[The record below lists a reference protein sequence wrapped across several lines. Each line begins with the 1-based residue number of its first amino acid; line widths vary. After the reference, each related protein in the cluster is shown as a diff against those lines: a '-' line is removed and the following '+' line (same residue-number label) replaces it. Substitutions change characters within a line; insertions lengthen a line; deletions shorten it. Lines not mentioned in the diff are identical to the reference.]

1 MDINLMVGT
10 PLYGG
15 KGDYVYIE
23 TLLHIKH
30 WSMKNNIN
38 VDFCLLANQSS
49 ISHARNE
56 IAAEFLNSNCTHLLF
71 LDGDVGFNVNPHLQQ
86 MLDSDLDFVVGTYP
100 KKTIDWDRV
109 VEMARAGMSPADIER
124 KASTQ
129 LIKPIIEPFDY
140 NQIVEVSHAPTGLM
154 LLKRKVFE
162 EYRQHYGD
170 KGRAYTSFGKPRY
183 NYFGTA
189 VITSRDSY
197 VSEDTYFCLHHTGRG
212 GKIYFMPWIE
222 AVHEGNYRFKSEHK

>member
-1 MDINLMVGT
+1 MIGT

-30 WSMKNNIN
+30 WSMKTNIN
-38 VDFCLLANQSS
+38 VEFCLLANQSS

-56 IAAEFLNSNCTHLLF
+56 IAAEFLNSDCTHLLF

-100 KKTIDWDRV
+100 KKAIDWDRV

-129 LIKPIIEPFDY
+129 LIKPLTENFDY

-222 AVHEGNYRFKSEHK
+222 AVHEGNYRFKSEHN

>member
-1 MDINLMVGT
+1 MDINLMIGT

-30 WSMKNNIN
+30 WSMKTNIN
-38 VDFCLLANQSS
+38 VEFCLLANQSS

-56 IAAEFLNSNCTHLLF
+56 IAAEFLNSDCTHLLF

-100 KKTIDWDRV
+100 KKAIDWDRV

-129 LIKPIIEPFDY
+129 LIKPLTENFDY

-222 AVHEGNYRFKSEHK
+222 AVHEGNYRFKSEHN